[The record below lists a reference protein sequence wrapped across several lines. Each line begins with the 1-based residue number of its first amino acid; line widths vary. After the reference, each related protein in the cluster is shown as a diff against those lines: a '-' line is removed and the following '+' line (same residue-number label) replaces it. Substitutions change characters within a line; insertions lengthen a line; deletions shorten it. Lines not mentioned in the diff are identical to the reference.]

1 MQVISFLYGPLLLA
15 GLTDSSALV
24 PKGGDTAE
32 LGSFMFR
39 NDDSN
44 EGTAEQQMSFTLLTE
59 DGGNFTMLPLYQ
71 VNPTCGTIGLCSR
84 D

>member
-44 EGTAEQQMSFTLLTE
+44 EGTAEQQMSIT
-59 DGGNFTMLPLYQ
+59 
-71 VNPTCGTIGLCSR
+71 
-84 D
+84 